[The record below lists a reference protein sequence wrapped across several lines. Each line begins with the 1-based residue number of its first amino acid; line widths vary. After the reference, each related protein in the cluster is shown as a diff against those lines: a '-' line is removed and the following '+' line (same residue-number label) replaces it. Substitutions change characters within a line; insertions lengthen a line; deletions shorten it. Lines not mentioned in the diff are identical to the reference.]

1 MVATS
6 SLRPVR
12 VNDFDLMVVREL
24 TGGLYFSKPKRRYS
38 TPRGD
43 AAVDTMRYSTPEIE
57 RVAVRAFELARQRRQ
72 RLCSVDK
79 ANMLETS
86 RLCRTVVSRV
96 AERYPDVAFSHMLV
110 DALAVDVLRRP
121 QGYDVVVTENL
132 FGDI

>member
-24 TGGLYFSKPKRRYS
+24 TGGLYFSKPKRRYE
-38 TPRGD
+38 TPRGQ

-57 RVAVRAFELARQRRQ
+57 RVAVRAFELARQRRR

-79 ANMLETS
+79 ANILETS
-86 RLCRTVVSRV
+86 RPWRIVVTAV
-96 AERYPDVAFSHMLV
+96 AERYPDLATSH
-110 DALAVDVLRRP
+110 
-121 QGYDVVVTENL
+121 
-132 FGDI
+132 